1 MIYNISNFPY
11 MGKNYGPNPNM
22 AYTQVMPAAGMEYI
36 YDQTGTRYSV
46 PMGRDNLFFYDSQN
60 FSPFDFYKNY
70 GISGAEPITGDGKDL
85 TQPVNKTGI
94 DAIRESNPY
103 NFKDSGIMSA
113 NNVAA
118 FEQAT
123 QDRISRLRN
132 PGKIAEFFYDKIP
145 GMRPQTVGD
154 VMREGYQ
161 KSGIGLPSLA
171 GILASA
177 LPNSFDNMTRGEQAF
192 TYSQMGYT
200 DPTTNMGNKDA
211 YGYNVVSAFGN
222 YADLVDKRAKI
233 AEDFFKKRGYY
244 RPIDQY
250 YLNQKRKK
258 TDMISD
264 MGLVNKALEQEDI
277 VSQKIKEQFR
287 EKQRIEAEIAR
298 KEKEAAEAARLAE
311 LSRRQTIADAQKA
324 TTGFTTSGGAGNYR
338 SDRDHSG
345 AGGYGGTGRA
355 SREARSTDLGFSDIR
370 LKENVELIGKS
381 PSNIN
386 IYKFNYKDNPI
397 TYQGAMAHEVPWA
410 SVKHSNGYMMIDYS
424 KIDVELKKW
433 QK

>member
-1 MIYNISNFPY
+1 
-11 MGKNYGPNPNM
+11 MGADYGPNPNM
-22 AYTQVMPAAGMEYI
+22 AYTQVMPATGMEYI

-70 GISGAEPITGDGKDL
+70 GVSGAKKIDQIGGGGSGGGSGTG
-85 TQPVNKTGI
+85 TGI
-94 DAIRESNPY
+94 EGVQTINPY

-145 GMRPQTVGD
+145 SMRPQTLGD

-161 KSGIGLPSLA
+161 KPGVGLPSFA
-171 GILASA
+171 GILASI
-177 LPNSFDNMTRGEQAF
+177 LPSSFDNMTRGEQAF

-200 DPTTNMGNKDA
+200 DPRTNMANKDA

-222 YADLVDKRAKI
+222 YANLVDKRAQI

-250 YLNQKRKK
+250 YLNQKSKK

-264 MGLVNKALEQEDI
+264 MGLVNKALKQEDI
-277 VSQKIKEQFR
+277 TSQKILDQFR

-311 LSRRQTIADAQKA
+311 LSRRQTIVDAQKA

-345 AGGYGGTGRA
+345 PGGYGGTGRA

-386 IYKFNYKDNPI
+386 IYKFNYKNIPT

-410 SVKHSNGYMMIDYS
+410 SVKHDNGYMMIDYS
-424 KIDVELKKW
+424 KIDVELKEW

>member
-1 MIYNISNFPY
+1 
-11 MGKNYGPNPNM
+11 MGADYGPNPNYGLP
-22 AYTQVMPAAGMEYI
+22 AITVMPAAGMEYI

-46 PMGRDNLFFYDSQN
+46 PIGRDNLFFYDSQN
-60 FSPFDFYKNY
+60 FSPFEFYKNY
-70 GISGAEPITGDGKDL
+70 GVSGAEPITGDGKNL
-85 TQPVNKTGI
+85 TQPVTGGI
-94 DAIRESNPY
+94 DSIRNINPY
-103 NFKDSGIMSA
+103 NFKDSGIMGA

-132 PGKIAEFFYDKIP
+132 PGKIAEFFYNKIP
-145 GMRPQTVGD
+145 SMRPQTLGD

-161 KSGIGLPSLA
+161 KPGIGLPSLT
-171 GILASA
+171 GILASV
-177 LPNSFDNMTRGEQAF
+177 LPSSFDNMTRGEQAF

-200 DPTTNMGNKDA
+200 DPRTNMPNKDA

-222 YADLVDKRAKI
+222 YAALVDKRAQI

-244 RPIDQY
+244 RPIDKY
-250 YLNQKRKK
+250 YLDQKRKK
-258 TDMISD
+258 TDTISD
-264 MGLVNKALEQEDI
+264 MGLINKAKEQEEIFNKKILEDFR
-277 VSQKIKEQFR
+277 QKQI
-287 EKQRIEAEIAR
+287 IEAEIAR
-298 KEKEAAEAARLAE
+298 KEKEAAEIARKAE
-311 LSRRQTIADAQKA
+311 LARRQNIVDKQKEES
-324 TTGFTTSGGAGNYR
+324 GFTTSGGAGNYR

-345 AGGYGGTGRA
+345 PGGYGGTGRA

-386 IYKFNYKDNPI
+386 IYKFNYKNIPT

-410 SVKHSNGYMMIDYS
+410 SVKHDNGYMMIDYS
-424 KIDVELKKW
+424 KIDVELKEW

>member
-11 MGKNYGPNPNM
+11 MGKDYGPGNRP
-22 AYTQVMPAAGMEYI
+22 YTQVMPAPGMEYI

-60 FSPFDFYKNY
+60 FSPFEFYKNY

-85 TQPVNKTGI
+85 TQPVNRGI

-132 PGKIAEFFYDKIP
+132 PGRIAEFFYDKIP
-145 GMRPQTVGD
+145 GMRPQTLGD

-161 KSGIGLPSLA
+161 KPGVGFPSLA

-177 LPNSFDNMTRGEQAF
+177 LPSSFDNMTRGEQAF

-200 DPTTNMGNKDA
+200 DPRTNMANKDA

-222 YADLVDKRAKI
+222 YANLVDKRAKI

-250 YLNQKRKK
+250 YLNQKSKK

-264 MGLVNKALEQEDI
+264 MGLVNKALKQEDI
-277 VSQKIKEQFR
+277 TSQKILDQFR

-311 LSRRQTIADAQKA
+311 LSRRQTIVDAQKA

-345 AGGYGGTGRA
+345 PGGYGGTGRA

-370 LKENVELIGKS
+370 LKENIELIGKS

-386 IYKFNYKDNPI
+386 IYKFNYKNIPTI
-397 TYQGAMAHEVPWA
+397 YQGAMAHEVPWA
-410 SVKHSNGYMMIDYS
+410 SVRHDNGYMMIDYG
-424 KIDVELKKW
+424 KIDVELKEW

>member
-11 MGKNYGPNPNM
+11 MGANYGPNPNM

-60 FSPFDFYKNY
+60 FSPFEFYKNY
-70 GISGAEPITGDGKDL
+70 GVSGADPITGDGKNL
-85 TQPVNKTGI
+85 TQPVTGGI
-94 DAIRESNPY
+94 DSIRDINPY

-145 GMRPQTVGD
+145 SMRPQTLGD

-161 KSGIGLPSLA
+161 KPGVGFPSLV

-177 LPNSFDNMTRGEQAF
+177 LPSSFDNMTRGEQAF

-200 DPTTNMGNKDA
+200 DPRTNIANKDA

-222 YADLVDKRAKI
+222 YAALVDKRAQI

-244 RPIDQY
+244 RPIDKY
-250 YLNQKRKK
+250 YLDQKRKK
-258 TDMISD
+258 TNIISD
-264 MGLVNKALEQEDI
+264 MGLVNKAKEQEDI
-277 VSQKIKEQFR
+277 TNKIILDDFRQKQI
-287 EKQRIEAEIAR
+287 IEAEIAR
-298 KEKEAAEAARLAE
+298 KEKEAAEAARIAE
-311 LSRRQTIADAQKA
+311 LSRRQTIVDAQKA

-345 AGGYGGTGRA
+345 PGGYGGTGRA

-386 IYKFNYKDNPI
+386 IYKFNYKNIPT

-410 SVKHSNGYMMIDYS
+410 SVKHDNGYMMIDYS
-424 KIDVELKKW
+424 KIDVELKEW